1 MGRSS
6 NSVPVLI
13 AVLKVHKLSVPA
25 LLIRARVVLGKMT
38 GNTWFPTPRPSLS
51 VLAAAIDD
59 LTEAAAT
66 AGTKVMGSVAA
77 RHAKRAVLEG
87 VLEQLRVYVQS
98 IARANPEYGHSIIES
113 AGMDVKKT
121 RGPGPRIF
129 RAELRGVSGS
139 VYLEVPQA
147 GNRASYQWQYS
158 VDGGVTWVRLPD
170 TNTADTTVTGLKP
183 VSTVHFRYR
192 TVVKN
197 VTGNWSDKIS
207 IIVR

>member
-25 LLIRARVVLGKMT
+25 LLVRARVVLGKMT
-38 GNTWFPTPRPSLS
+38 GNTWFPAPRPSLS

-59 LTEAAAT
+59 LTEAATTAT
-66 AGTKVMGSVAA
+66 TRVMGSVAA
-77 RHAKRAVLEG
+77 RHAKRMALEG
-87 VLEQLRVYVQS
+87 VLEVLRVYVHS
-98 IARANPEYGHSIIES
+98 IARANPEYGPAIIES

-121 RGPGPRIF
+121 RGPGPRGF
-129 RAELRGVSGS
+129 RAKPGRVSGS
-139 VYLEVPQA
+139 VSLQVPQA
-147 GNRASYQWQYS
+147 GNRASYHWQYS

-170 TNTADTTVTGLKP
+170 TNTAHTTVTGLKP

-197 VTGNWSDKIS
+197 VTSDWSDKIS
-207 IIVR
+207 ILVR